1 MSSLVVTEVT
11 DIRLWGIVNKPL
23 LAAAIELEDG
33 RRIWYKPMRNARGH
47 MHPIYRTCWH
57 G

>member
-47 MHPIYRTCWH
+47 IHPIYRTCWH